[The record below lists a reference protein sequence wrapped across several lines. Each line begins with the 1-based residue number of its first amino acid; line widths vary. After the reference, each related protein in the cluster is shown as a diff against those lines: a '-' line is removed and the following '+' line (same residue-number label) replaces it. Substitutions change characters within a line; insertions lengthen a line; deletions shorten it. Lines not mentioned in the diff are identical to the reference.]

1 VIHNHWSDWDWDD
14 YNYAQQAG
22 CSGGRQGAGMRDPL
36 SELCDNLPGLEA
48 GDITTLLS
56 DLPIPIPGDVPGMT
70 VEEAVQF
77 CVYHGI
83 YHCMYHG
90 ILLDISYCIY
100 HGIYH
105 GKYSDIYH
113 AIYHDIYSDIY
124 LCIYHVTYYYLD
136 TYHHSI
142 SSRPGGIPV

>member
-1 VIHNHWSDWDWDD
+1 MLYRLASLCYPPSLRTVGTVIHNHWSDWDWDD

-70 VEEAVQF
+70 V
-77 CVYHGI
+77 
-83 YHCMYHG
+83 
-90 ILLDISYCIY
+90 
-100 HGIYH
+100 
-105 GKYSDIYH
+105 
-113 AIYHDIYSDIY
+113 
-124 LCIYHVTYYYLD
+124 
-136 TYHHSI
+136 
-142 SSRPGGIPV
+142 